1 MAWKER
7 MCTIERNGKS
17 KLGQK
22 LLTLASQDNGVIVV
36 YSVYLWLLKNPFNLY
51 LPSAHPATNTIN
63 IFNSTTNQLSN
74 YVICLMQP
82 LVQVLPSYIWYRN
95 YFIQLLESLPPPP
108 RAQNNNFTLSSH
120 IVYCAPVLSS
130 KLE

>member
-7 MCTIERNGKS
+7 MCKIERNGES
-17 KLGQK
+17 KLEQK
-22 LLTLASQDNGVIVV
+22 LLTPASRDNGIIVV
-36 YSVYLWLLKNPFNLY
+36 YCVYLWRSKNPFNLY
-51 LPSAHPATNTIN
+51 LPSAPSATNTIN
-63 IFNSTTNQLSN
+63 ICNSTTDQLSN

-82 LVQVLPSYIWYRN
+82 LLKVLPSYIWYRN
-95 YFIQLLESLPPPP
+95 YFMQLLESLPPPP